1 MSMDPVTLIFAAL
14 AIFVIWKLRSVLGER
29 SGFEQPTPSA
39 APAATVAAKPVE
51 DDRWSDLAERGSAQW
66 RGLDAIAAAQP
77 GFDARSFL
85 DGAREAYK
93 MVIHAFST
101 GDEATLRSLA
111 SDEVFGSFR
120 AAIADRT
127 QRGETLEST
136 FVGFNDVKIAA
147 AVADDIG
154 ARIALRFDSQFI
166 TVTRNAA
173 GEAIEGDATRP
184 VDIVD
189 VWTFA
194 RRHDASG
201 PNWILAS
208 TAPTQP

>member
-1 MSMDPVTLIFAAL
+1 MASCDSSTVQL
-14 AIFVIWKLRSVLGER
+14 
-29 SGFEQPTPSA
+29 
-39 APAATVAAKPVE
+39 TVAPT
-51 DDRWSDLAERGSAQW
+51 LAGV
-66 RGLDAIAAAQP
+66 P
-77 GFDARSFL
+77 
-85 DGAREAYK
+85 
-93 MVIHAFST
+93 T
-101 GDEATLRSLA
+101 GVANPEVSSETLRDAQVRPWLVSVA
-111 SDEVFGSFR
+111 R
-120 AAIADRT
+120 
-127 QRGETLEST
+127 
-136 FVGFNDVKIAA
+136 AA